1 MMYHLRLH
9 FHKHNGRLQPFA
21 TTQGAIMNAR
31 RLSFLIFL
39 ILIPA
44 FLFAQASAENQML
57 ASDYYSAVD
66 ANGRTVKLNEKPVK
80 VLIAGKAGNMPA
92 NALFLF
98 PEVEDMDLTLP
109 LTDQGLGDFFAFIR
123 PSLHDTVR
131 ISQNAS
137 VEEIAS
143 REPQLVL
150 TKATHFESIAKK
162 LDQLGVPNFTLNLES
177 YEDWQKEIVQL
188 GKLLKN
194 TKRAEQILSMYENRL
209 LQVTS
214 KVSTLSEVNK
224 KRVLLLQGAR
234 GDNANSFKIAP
245 DTWMQTWMV
254 ETIGA
259 TPVWKGANSA
269 ANGWSTVSFEQI
281 AAWNPEVMYIVSY
294 KTPSDSFIKEIYNSP
309 LWADLDAVKNH
320 QVKQTPSDMMNYIQ
334 PVASW
339 ILGVEWMAKD
349 LYPSL
354 FPTMDMEKQIASF
367 YHDFYSIKDEAMLE
381 ELQKRYKASI
391 SLN

>member
-1 MMYHLRLH
+1 
-9 FHKHNGRLQPFA
+9 
-21 TTQGAIMNAR
+21 MNVR
-31 RLSFLIFL
+31 KSSLLFLL
-39 ILIPA
+39 ILIPV
-44 FLFAQASAENQML
+44 FLFAQGNAEKQML
-57 ASDYYSAVD
+57 ASDYYSAID
-66 ANGRTVKLNEKPVK
+66 ANGRTVKLTEKPAK
-80 VLIAGKAGNMPA
+80 VLVAGKAGIMPA

-143 REPQLVL
+143 RNPQLVL
-150 TKATHFESIAKK
+150 TKATHYESIAKK

-177 YEDWQKEIVQL
+177 YEDWQQEIKQL

-194 TKRAEQILSMYENRL
+194 TTRADEILSMYDTRL
-209 LQVTS
+209 SQITS
-214 KVSTLSEVNK
+214 KVSTLPDTEK
-224 KRVLLLQGAR
+224 KRVLLLQGVSS
-234 GDNANSFKIAP
+234 DNVNSFKIAP
-245 DTWMQTWMV
+245 DVWMQTWMV

-281 AAWNPEVMYIVSY
+281 AAWNPEVIYIVSY
-294 KTPSDSFIKEIYNSP
+294 KMPSNSFIKEIYSSS
-309 LWADLDAVKNH
+309 LWANLDAVKNH
-320 QVKQTPSDMMNYIQ
+320 QVKQTPSDMMSYIQ

-339 ILGVEWMAKD
+339 ILGIEWMAKD
-349 LYPSL
+349 LYPTL
-354 FPTMDMEKQIASF
+354 FADMDMEKQIATF
-367 YHDFYSIKDEAMLE
+367 YRSFYSIKDEARLS
-381 ELQKRYKASI
+381 ELQTRFKSSI
-391 SLN
+391 ALN